1 MHYQLKTNGIK
12 TREVMK
18 LYLLIILAITG
29 GVFLAIQAGFNSQ
42 LGSILKQPILAVIC
56 TSVSSVVF
64 GMVFLLVFEKEGIRS
79 FTTSQVPWY
88 LWFIGGLF
96 SVIGIYI
103 YFYTIPKIGISKMV
117 ALGLCGQL
125 IFSLIAGKYG
135 WLNLPV
141 EPVTTKRFIGTL
153 AMLIGIILMNT
164 K

>member
-1 MHYQLKTNGIK
+1 M
-12 TREVMK
+12 R
-18 LYLLIILAITG
+18 LYFLFILALLG

-42 LGSILKQPILAVIC
+42 LGSLLKQPIIAAII
-56 TSVSSVVF
+56 SSISSAVF
-64 GMVFLLVFEKEGIRS
+64 GLVILLLTERGSIQNIAS
-79 FTTSQVPWY
+79 SQVPWY

-103 YFYTIPKIGISKMV
+103 YFYTIPKIGISKMI

-141 EPVTTKRFIGTL
+141 EPLTKKRIIGAC
-153 AMLIGIILMNT
+153 AMLIGIVLINT

>member
-1 MHYQLKTNGIK
+1 M
-12 TREVMK
+12 R
-18 LYLLIILAITG
+18 LYFLFILAFTG

-42 LGSILKQPILAVIC
+42 LGSLLKQPIIAVVASSI
-56 TSVSSVVF
+56 SSVVL
-64 GMVFLLVFEKEGIRS
+64 GLVILFVTEKD
-79 FTTSQVPWY
+79 FTQTLTSSQVPWH

-96 SVIGIYI
+96 SVVGIYI
-103 YFYTIPKIGISKMV
+103 YFYTIPKIGISKMI

-141 EPVTTKRFIGTL
+141 EPLTTKRIIGAL
-153 AMLIGIILMNT
+153 AMLIGIMLINI